1 MTAVKL
7 ALRQLKYENRAFWR
21 NPPAAVFTIVFPLL
35 FLIIFNMIMGSIEI
49 QRGGRT
55 VSVSTFYVPAIAA
68 FSVITASFTNL
79 GISLSFSR
87 DQGVLKR
94 KRGTPLPPGAFLAG
108 RILHAVLIALMLVA
122 AVLVFGALFYN
133 VELPRT
139 WPAFITTVA
148 VGAAAFAAL
157 GVAATALVRNADA
170 APAVMGIL
178 AWPILF
184 ISGIFFHETPAR
196 LETVSSI
203 FPVKPFRDAMLASAD
218 PFTSGGGF
226 LWGDL
231 AAVAAW
237 GLVGFFLAVRYFS
250 WEPRR

>member
-1 MTAVKL
+1 MLT
-7 ALRQLKYENRAFWR
+7 LRQLKFENRAFWR

-35 FLIIFNMIMGSIEI
+35 FLVIFNVIMGSGEIE
-49 QRGGRT
+49 RGGRT
-55 VSVSTFYVPAIAA
+55 VGVSTFYVPAIAA

-108 RILHAVLIALMLVA
+108 RILHAVLIALLLVA
-122 AVLVFGALFYN
+122 VVLVFGAIFYN
-133 VELPRT
+133 VDLPSGT
-139 WPAFITTVA
+139 WPAFITTVIL
-148 VGAAAFAAL
+148 GSAAFAAL
-157 GVAATALVRNADA
+157 GVASTALVRNADA
-170 APAVMGIL
+170 APAVLGIL

-184 ISGIFFHETPAR
+184 ISGVFFHETPKW
-196 LETVSSI
+196 LENFSSI
-203 FPVKPFRDAMLASAD
+203 FPVKPFRDAMLASTD
-218 PFTSGGGF
+218 PFATGSGF

-237 GLVGFFLAVRYFS
+237 GIAGFVLAVRYFS